1 MTKEFK
7 KNIFRGCLDI
17 TKNFKSGG
25 GLKDIAKSGLESTGK
40 ILSNPRK
47 AIENSGISIAQGVD
61 YASKLSLNKSIDNVH
76 GLQQQ
81 FKDDSPTIYKYT
93 DKAIGLTKSVLS
105 RMDYIILVVLISIF
119 ITAKVLNHFYKNG
132 FINAISIIFLILS
145 IAFIYFRFVPMLP
158 DFFKSDFYFF
168 MKYYFYFLV
177 LFSTC
182 FYILMYLNNSKNPTS
197 RSESKVF
204 FYLLLIFL
212 FMVISDILSTPQ
224 ESLDKFMMIV
234 IFSLI
239 LVYIMSKIINYYNPS
254 DFGKNF
260 WSIFGISLFIYFAVL
275 LVIYFTF
282 EKKDKN
288 KASNLYSTF
297 NYAIIKNLSFLIFF
311 TIYLFIFNTA
321 YSVFDSNTNLSTIL
335 QPAILGILLIFF
347 IFCVIIYI
355 ALKSKLINKNQ
366 VLNTL
371 LALSSISIFLGLMLL
386 QTFMSS
392 LSTICANDEENK
404 SGDNTENICMLI
416 IISIIIV
423 LWYDDERNWHQIGS
437 ILFVIITI
445 FALYVMFSYSA
456 THPSCGLLSFWLF
469 IEWCILISYRKLNS
483 KNSLHYSFMNT

>member
-7 KNIFRGCLDI
+7 KNIFKKYFKGCSDI

-25 GLKDIAKSGLESTGK
+25 GVIDSAKSVGKYIGNSVKNTGKIIGESSSLAYKGAKSVAKSSGK
-40 ILSNPRK
+40 ILSSPTK
-47 AIENSGISIAQGVD
+47 AIENSGESIEKGAD
-61 YASKLSLNKSIDNVH
+61 YASKLSLEKSINNVH

-81 FKDDSPTIYKYT
+81 FKDGAPTIYKYT
-93 DKAIGLTKSVLS
+93 DKAIGLTKSILS

-119 ITAKVLNHFYKNG
+119 ITATVLNHFYKNG

-158 DFFKSDFYFF
+158 YFFKSDFYFF

-212 FMVISDILSTPQ
+212 FMIISDILGTPQ
-224 ESLDKFMMIV
+224 ESLEKFMMIV

-239 LVYIMSKIINYYNPS
+239 LVYIMSKIINHYHPS

-297 NYAIIKNLSFLIFF
+297 NYAIIKNLNFLIFF
-311 TIYLFIFNTA
+311 TIYLFIFKST
-321 YSVFDSNTNLSTIL
+321 YLFFDSNTNLATIL
-335 QPAILGILLIFF
+335 QPAILGILLM
-347 IFCVIIYI
+347 Y
-355 ALKSKLINKNQ
+355 LIK
-366 VLNTL
+366 
-371 LALSSISIFLGLMLL
+371 I
-386 QTFMSS
+386 
-392 LSTICANDEENK
+392 K
-404 SGDNTENICMLI
+404 
-416 IISIIIV
+416 
-423 LWYDDERNWHQIGS
+423 Y
-437 ILFVIITI
+437 
-445 FALYVMFSYSA
+445 
-456 THPSCGLLSFWLF
+456 
-469 IEWCILISYRKLNS
+469 
-483 KNSLHYSFMNT
+483 